1 MGSGSSVEERQI
13 DQMLN
18 SKNPNIN
25 DIALKLPRNKEIRV
39 KKIYHVNRQEIEPV
53 RPVQVSPV
61 KVVQIVAPSLP
72 QPPPAP
78 ATIPYRPRVVVNNP
92 NASAIRIKLSQ
103 PVRN

>member
-13 DQMLN
+13 DQLLS

-25 DIALKLPRNKEIRV
+25 ELAYRLPKNQEIRV
-39 KKIYHVNRQEIEPV
+39 KKIYHVNRQETEPV
-53 RPVQVSPV
+53 KPIEVKPV
-61 KVVQIVAPSLP
+61 KIVKVIQSSFP

-78 ATIPYRPRVVVNNP
+78 PTVAYRPPIVVKDP
-92 NASAIRIKLSQ
+92 NASAIRISLSK